1 MYMENTTAHNERK
14 DRLRRLSELKKLAI
28 NPYPART
35 DFATLDVHKVLTSF
49 SDFEKNQ
56 HVVGVRGRIRSKR
69 EHGAL
74 LFIDV
79 DDNDAKI
86 QLYIKNET
94 LSHDQFKLVRD
105 LVDVGDFI
113 AAQGTCTKTKR
124 GEQSILVTQVQLLAK
139 SLRPLPEK
147 WHGLQDVETRFRK
160 RELDL
165 LANKEVKSFF
175 IKRNVFIQSF
185 RAYLLKH
192 DCIEVETPVLQPIPG
207 GATARPFVTH
217 HNALDQD
224 MFLRI
229 APELYLKRLVVGG
242 MSRVFEV
249 ARCFRNEGIDT
260 QHNPEFTQ
268 IELYIAYF
276 DFEELMSFTEKLLS
290 DAIQKTLG
298 SEKITYQG
306 HQLDFT
312 PPYPRKTF
320 SEVISQYT
328 KIDITTCTDKKSLS
342 AAAKKIGMTIEKSW
356 GEGKILDE
364 LFKKYAR
371 PHIHGPVFITHHPLT
386 LSPLAKKD
394 IFNERV
400 AERFQ
405 LLVEGM
411 EVLNGFSELN
421 DPIDQKNRFDEQE
434 KLRSQGD
441 EEAQY
446 IDTTYVESLEYG
458 LPPTAGVGI
467 GIDRLMQI
475 VTNTNNI
482 KEVILFPTLRNK
494 S

>member
-1 MYMENTTAHNERK
+1 MENTVTHNERK
-14 DRLRRLSELKKLAI
+14 DRLKRLSALRKLGV
-28 NPYPART
+28 NPYPARI
-35 DFATLDVHKVLTSF
+35 DFTTLEVSKVINGF
-49 SDFEKNQ
+49 SDFEKDQ
-56 HVVGVRGRIRSKR
+56 QIIGVRGRIRSKR

-74 LFIDV
+74 LFIDIE
-79 DDNDAKI
+79 DTDAKI
-86 QLYIKNET
+86 QLYIKNEV
-94 LSHDQFKLVRD
+94 LSHDQFKLLRD

-124 GEQSILVTQVQLLAK
+124 GEQSLLVTKVQLLAK

-175 IKRNVFIQSF
+175 IKRNVFIQSL
-185 RAYLLKH
+185 REYLLSH

-224 MFLRI
+224 MYLRI
-229 APELYLKRLVVGG
+229 APELYLKRLIVGG
-242 MSRVFEV
+242 MPRVFEI

-268 IELYIAYF
+268 IELYVAYF
-276 DFEELMSFTEKLLS
+276 DFEQLISFTEKLLS
-290 DAIQKTLG
+290 ASIQKTLG
-298 SEKITYQG
+298 SKKIPYQG
-306 HQLDFT
+306 RMIDFT

-320 SEVISQYT
+320 AEVVLQYT
-328 KIDITTCTDKKSLS
+328 KIDITKLTDKKSLS
-342 AAAKKIGMTIEKSW
+342 TAAQKIGVKIEKSW
-356 GEGKILDE
+356 GEGKIVDE

-371 PHIHGPVFITHHPLT
+371 PHIHEPLFITHHPLA

-394 IFNERV
+394 TADGHV
-400 AERFQ
+400 VERFQ
-405 LLVEGM
+405 LLIEGM
-411 EVLNGFSELN
+411 EILNGFSELN
-421 DPIDQKNRFDEQE
+421 DPIEQNIRFTEQE

-446 IDTTYVESLEYG
+446 TDNAYVESLEYG

-467 GIDRLMQI
+467 GIDRCMQI
-475 VTNTNNI
+475 ITDTSNI